1 MVLGCGQG
9 DGRLPSFAGAGVQ
22 RSAWLTHKSAQTLSS
37 HSVTQRTAEVTAV
50 TQNRPASRLR
60 LV

>member
-1 MVLGCGQG
+1 MVLGCGRG

-50 TQNRPASRLR
+50 T
-60 LV
+60 